1 MILTVTEMRALE
13 ERAFTDGIQ
22 AASLMDEAGAKIA
35 AAVVNFFPGPGHCV
49 VHFGKGHNGGDAL
62 VAARHLADW
71 GWSLE
76 LVPAFERS
84 RWSALTE
91 RKFAAL
97 PTSAQTSAQTS
108 APTCG
113 PTSALRRARSPLV
126 VLDGL
131 LGIGAG
137 GPLREP
143 IAGAARAINRLH
155 ADANAQVFA
164 IDLPTGLDARTGAA
178 DPDAVRA
185 DFTLTIGFAKNGLLA
200 DCATR
205 FVGRLAV
212 LPLTDLSAR
221 LALDPARPAVATGDS
236 LAGVLPRRG
245 FDMHKGDFGRVAVIA
260 GSPGLIGAAL
270 MSSEACVRA
279 GAGLVTLFVTREI
292 YPLVAGS
299 AIPEVMVRPINSY
312 LEILDTRCD
321 VVALG
326 PGLGQARHRE
336 ILELLVHV
344 PQPMVVDADAL
355 NTLAGAGS
363 FLDLLNSAAGP
374 RLLTP
379 HPGEMARLDPASAAG
394 SREDTV
400 GRFITGCAHTLLLKG
415 ARTLV
420 GERGKPLSFN
430 STGSPGMASGGMGDV
445 LTGVCAALAGAR
457 LPLYDAARLGAWVC
471 GRAAELAIY
480 GGAESEES
488 LTAGSVLDGLGAA
501 FKELRAR
508 RE

>member
-1 MILTVTEMRALE
+1 MVLTVSEMKALE
-13 ERAFTDGIQ
+13 ARAFAEGIQ
-22 AASLMDEAGAKIA
+22 AESLMDEAGAKIA

-62 VAARHLADW
+62 VAARHLAEW

-91 RKFAAL
+91 CKFAAL
-97 PTSAQTSAQTS
+97 PRSTPRST
-108 APTCG
+108 P
-113 PTSALRRARSPLV
+113 RRARAPLV

-131 LGIGAG
+131 LGIGLG

-143 IAGAARAINRLH
+143 IAGAARAINRLRV
-155 ADANAQVFA
+155 DANAQVFA
-164 IDLPTGLDARTGAA
+164 IDLPTGLNGLTGEG
-178 DPDAVRA
+178 DPDTVRA
-185 DFTLTIGFAKNGLLA
+185 DFTLTIGFAKRGLLA

-221 LALDPARPAVATGDS
+221 LALDPTRPTVATGDT

-245 FDMHKGDFGRVAVIA
+245 FDTHKGDFGRVAVIA

-270 MSSEACVRA
+270 MTSEACVRA

-299 AIPEVMVRPINSY
+299 AIPQVMVRPINSY
-312 LEILDTRCD
+312 LEILETRCD

-336 ILELLVHV
+336 ILELLAQV

-363 FLDLLNSAAGP
+363 FLDLVNSAAGP

-400 GRFITGCAHTLLLKG
+400 GRFMKGCAHTLLLKG

-480 GGAESEES
+480 GGDESEES
-488 LTAGSVLDGLGAA
+488 LSAGSVLDGLGAA

-508 RE
+508 SE